1 MKDWINRFLIMHGNS
16 LDIILYILIL
26 MIFMYIMKQMG
37 AY

>member
-1 MKDWINRFLIMHGNS
+1 MKDWINHFLIMHGNS
-16 LDIILYILIL
+16 LDTILYILIL

>member
-1 MKDWINRFLIMHGNS
+1 MKDWINRFLIMYGNS
-16 LDIILYILIL
+16 LDTILYILIL